1 MSGWEKKL
9 YHLERVCLCSF
20 PGPYIPDFP
29 RKAKWKEP
37 TLNYNTAKALLDS
50 KQDLLL
56 LEFASL
62 SQEAWS
68 CAKLCQGITFEHCCK
83 IIAVQLAT
91 VDIYWQPKWI
101 FFKSS
106 WETGPLSPNNGIGK
120 GKVRCAA
127 WQFESDDLTT
137 DFHQEQ
143 TNLVQVLRYACY
155 TSYLSFLVQHP
166 FI

>member
-1 MSGWEKKL
+1 MGIIATMQIVGMRKNFIIWNRDAFVGS
-9 YHLERVCLCSF
+9 

-37 TLNYNTAKALLDS
+37 TLNYNTAEALLDS

-83 IIAVQLAT
+83 IIAAQLAT
-91 VDIYWQPKWI
+91 VDIYWQPNLFQIKLDILGNW
-101 FFKSS
+101 
-106 WETGPLSPNNGIGK
+106 
-120 GKVRCAA
+120 AA
-127 WQFESDDLTT
+127 ITQ
-137 DFHQEQ
+137 
-143 TNLVQVLRYACY
+143 
-155 TSYLSFLVQHP
+155 
-166 FI
+166 